1 MVRRMTFFSVL
12 AVLVLGLIAGCAP
25 NSPAAPSA
33 ASSAASGAMDMSH
46 LKMAALSQ
54 MPAEVQSAPVT
65 VQEAYRFNVA
75 NPDLMKQVPCY
86 CGCGAVGHT
95 SNYACYVDPSSGDK
109 ITFDQH
115 ALGCGICVDITRDA
129 MRMSA
134 QGESPQAIKAYVD
147 KTYSQY
153 GPSNIP

>member
-1 MVRRMTFFSVL
+1 MFRRIIIFILL
-12 AVLVLGLIAGCAP
+12 AVVLGAVAGCAAKP
-25 NSPAAPSA
+25 
-33 ASSAASGAMDMSH
+33 SAASGAMDMSQ

-54 MPAEVQSAPVT
+54 MPAEVQAAPVT

-75 NPDLMKQVPCY
+75 NPGLMQQIPCY
-86 CGCGAVGHT
+86 CGCGAMGHT
-95 SNYACYVDPSSGDK
+95 SNYSCYVDSTSGDK

-134 QGESPQAIKAYVD
+134 KGESPQAIKAYVD

-153 GPSNIP
+153 GPSNIN